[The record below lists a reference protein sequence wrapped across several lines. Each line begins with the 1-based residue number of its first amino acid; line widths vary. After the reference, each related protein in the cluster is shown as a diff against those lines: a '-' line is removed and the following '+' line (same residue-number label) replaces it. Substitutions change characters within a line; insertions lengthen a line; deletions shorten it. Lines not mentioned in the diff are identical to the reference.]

1 MTVEK
6 RNDSIHRAIV
16 ILMALDIVLGASIG
30 AVGYAVLQSP
40 AITLVGAALAVCGI
54 VLLLFFELL
63 GRRGR

>member
-40 AITLVGAALAVCGI
+40 AITLAGALLALCGI

-63 GRRGR
+63 GRRKP

>member
-40 AITLVGAALAVCGI
+40 AIALAGAGLAICGI
-54 VLLLFFELL
+54 LLLLFFELL